1 MLIIEG
7 TDCVGK
13 TTLAHKLAKK
23 LSMAYQHLGPLP
35 DDWCDQDYI
44 NLASPKA
51 VRDRYHL
58 SEIAYSTHLKRS
70 CKIRDLR
77 VLHATLLLKCKAYV
91 VMITAD
97 PTVIGSRY
105 DPKRELFNIEDV
117 IAVNDVFENGLKAYG
132 DYRIHLTSDQPDILD
147 MTVDKIAEAYSR
159 RLKWIEEWTVTMR
172 NSK

>member
-23 LSMAYQHLGPLP
+23 LSMVYQHLGPLP
-35 DDWCDQDYI
+35 DLWYDEDYV

-58 SEIAYSTHLKRS
+58 SEMAYSSTLKRN

-77 VLHATLLLKCKAYV
+77 VLHATLLLKCKAFV
-91 VMITAD
+91 VLITAD

-105 DPKRELFNIEDV
+105 DAKRELFNVEDV

-147 MTVDKIAEAYSR
+147 VTVDKIAESYTR
-159 RLKWIEEWTVTMR
+159 RLKWIEEWSDIMR